1 MRKAQDHVD
10 NALLRCLFVLCFFVC
25 YLSVWLASWLAG
37 VGWVVGWLVGWL
49 AGWLAG
55 WLVGWL
61 CLPLRVVYVCLLAC
75 LFVGWLVGCSIFLKK
90 MSLCVVVV
98 VFAFVDILCCL
109 VLFVCLAQRVVA
121 CSLNL

>member
-1 MRKAQDHVD
+1 MLTMLCLDA
-10 NALLRCLFVLCFFVC
+10 CLFFVSLFVIC
-25 YLSVWLASWLAG
+25 LFGWLAG
-37 VGWVVGWLVGWL
+37 WLVLVGWLVGRSV
-49 AGWLAG
+49 GWLAG

>member
-1 MRKAQDHVD
+1 MLTMLCLDA
-10 NALLRCLFVLCFFVC
+10 CLFFVSLFVIC
-25 YLSVWLASWLAG
+25 LFGWLAG
-37 VGWVVGWLVGWL
+37 WLVLVGWLVGRSVGWL
-49 AGWLAG
+49 AGW
-55 WLVGWL
+55 WVGWL

>member
-1 MRKAQDHVD
+1 MLTMLCLDA
-10 NALLRCLFVLCFFVC
+10 CLFFVSLFVIC
-25 YLSVWLASWLAG
+25 LF
-37 VGWVVGWLVGWL
+37 
-49 AGWLAG
+49 GWLAG
-55 WLVGWL
+55 WLVLVGWLVGRLAGWLVGWLIGWL